1 MKPDVDFVLGHFI
14 AVIPIFMGLN
24 RNGIN
29 LNSNDKCAQVS
40 GKKKNNCDF
49 FFCKITI

>member
-14 AVIPIFMGLN
+14 AVIPISMGLN

-40 GKKKNNCDF
+40 GRKKRIIVIF
-49 FFCKITI
+49 FSVR

>member
-14 AVIPIFMGLN
+14 AVIPISMGLN

-40 GKKKNNCDF
+40 GKKRIIVF
-49 FFCKITI
+49 FFSVR

>member
-1 MKPDVDFVLGHFI
+1 MKRDVDFVLGHFV
-14 AVIPIFMGLN
+14 AVIPISMGLN
-24 RNGIN
+24 RNRIN

-40 GKKKNNCDF
+40 GKKRIIVIF